1 MAHEKVWDE
10 VEYYSDGRKIAGFLY
25 RPKDWKPGDA
35 ARPGIVVLHGYSG
48 MKDIYGMDVP
58 QWLWEAGYFVLSWD
72 YPGFGVSEGERGRH
86 RPLEQAQATYD
97 AVTYL
102 QTIDGVDPERIAYY
116 GSSWGGANAIWCG
129 AFDERVKV
137 IVSAVM
143 VSDGER
149 WMRSVRRPHEWQAFK
164 AQVEEAERKRVLTG
178 EKTTL
183 PLGEIM
189 LLDPHTKDVIENFH
203 AKDHRF
209 NPEYDLE
216 SAAACWRYK
225 PEWVAGHI
233 SPRPVLM
240 VYSEFDMLVPVAEQL
255 ECYEAL
261 GEPKKLVKIPGAQH
275 YDSYYFCNPELHE
288 IQKVEALDWYR
299 KYL

>member
-35 ARPGIVVLHGYSG
+35 ARPGVVVLHGYSG
-48 MKDIYGMDVP
+48 MKDVYGMDVP

-102 QTIDGVDPERIAYY
+102 QTVDGVDPERIAYY

-183 PLGEIM
+183 PLGDIM

-261 GEPKKLVKIPGAQH
+261 GEPKKLLKIPGAQH
-275 YDSYYFCNPELHE
+275 YDSYYMTNPALHE
-288 IQKVEALDWYR
+288 IQKVEALAWYA
-299 KYL
+299 KFL